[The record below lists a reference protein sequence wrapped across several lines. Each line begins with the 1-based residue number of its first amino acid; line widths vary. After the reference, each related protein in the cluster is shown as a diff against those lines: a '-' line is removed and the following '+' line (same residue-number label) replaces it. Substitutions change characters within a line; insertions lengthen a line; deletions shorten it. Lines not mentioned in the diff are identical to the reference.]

1 MDKKQ
6 QETHMLQFQNQKLST
21 QLEVQRTDITRL
33 EGKISSLKQKQA
45 SYEDN
50 LGCVTRLWHQ
60 LNDDLQLLCVRSGAD
75 DSQPLAVRSG
85 KANST
90 GHSED
95 PFLACLLKTVGE
107 TYPDGSDS
115 ENEDAEH
122 APRLDETLK
131 KHCQSTKSLLVKVL
145 QSIDA
150 QRSRTEEL
158 AASLRSESGES
169 ALQTQNAKLSKEISQ
184 VRKTADSLHARHSIF
199 TEKLD
204 KAETQHLKD
213 EARMEE
219 LTGEMDSVAME
230 LKQTQRKLATAQQKE
245 EGNAVP
251 QMPRTNSAP
260 VGATPAAQ
268 AVDTSAI
275 QLQLVNLTAEKEHAE
290 QMLAQREKQ
299 NEELEKG
306 RLEALKELRLHKD
319 QLNDESTV
327 MGARPYQALA
337 KQLSTLQSEAESY
350 RSVIATLQ
358 READLAYIR
367 DQEKTLEAE
376 KQALARCQLLEART
390 TQLEEQLRKVT
401 AERDAAEVRHKK
413 VTEAKNLKGEKTL
426 DEMKIWCEKVQKA
439 NQLMKVELQSHR
451 ASTALLDEARSQKL
465 ESTNLFEAA
474 AVECNG
480 LRAQNAAMLEQVQ
493 SFDKQ
498 REELRVREAELE
510 VFVEVLVS
518 SADLR
523 DSLSNA
529 EAASGRK
536 HAQMEIVRLQEQL
549 SEHPLRQDKE
559 AMAEGKKA
567 AETEKERAEQEAQV
581 LRSRLAA
588 TERSYGEAQEALRA
602 RKEDQG
608 AYISEIEAISV
619 LCEEMEQQNARLLQ
633 QLQERDE
640 YASQIVQERLQADQS
655 MQSVQEERELAS
667 QQAACAVTAANSE
680 RDRVLQLQEQVSQ
693 TMEQLRKAVEDAH
706 KCNAIVEEQKRKLES
721 SEQQAEMHRGAV
733 EETQKCVSDLRHRAG
748 EDLAELERER
758 SCHASGTASQEL
770 LDEVKMY
777 KELLKCQVCHD
788 RRKEVVINKC
798 FHLFCRQCIAK
809 NLECR
814 HRKCPACG
822 LAFGQQDVHN
832 VYL

>member
-1 MDKKQ
+1 
-6 QETHMLQFQNQKLST
+6 
-21 QLEVQRTDITRL
+21 
-33 EGKISSLKQKQA
+33 
-45 SYEDN
+45 
-50 LGCVTRLWHQ
+50 
-60 LNDDLQLLCVRSGAD
+60 
-75 DSQPLAVRSG
+75 
-85 KANST
+85 
-90 GHSED
+90 
-95 PFLACLLKTVGE
+95 
-107 TYPDGSDS
+107 
-115 ENEDAEH
+115 
-122 APRLDETLK
+122 
-131 KHCQSTKSLLVKVL
+131 
-145 QSIDA
+145 
-150 QRSRTEEL
+150 
-158 AASLRSESGES
+158 
-169 ALQTQNAKLSKEISQ
+169 
-184 VRKTADSLHARHSIF
+184 
-199 TEKLD
+199 
-204 KAETQHLKD
+204 
-213 EARMEE
+213 
-219 LTGEMDSVAME
+219 
-230 LKQTQRKLATAQQKE
+230 
-245 EGNAVP
+245 
-251 QMPRTNSAP
+251 
-260 VGATPAAQ
+260 
-268 AVDTSAI
+268 
-275 QLQLVNLTAEKEHAE
+275 
-290 QMLAQREKQ
+290 MLAQREKQ

-439 NQLMKVELQSHR
+439 NQLMKAGARCSPCQATVELQSHR

-588 TERSYGEAQEALRA
+588 TERSYGEAARGVERSGAVGCTGRLLEAQEALRA

-693 TMEQLRKAVEDAH
+693 TMEQL
-706 KCNAIVEEQKRKLES
+706 
-721 SEQQAEMHRGAV
+721 
-733 EETQKCVSDLRHRAG
+733 
-748 EDLAELERER
+748 
-758 SCHASGTASQEL
+758 